1 MTALNEPVA
10 KRIAKLFRSLSS
22 DFDGE
27 VLGAVAAMKRLFAAE
42 GLSFHDI
49 ATVIESCNGEIEER
63 KYSDADAKAIFE
75 RGMAKGRAEQ
85 QESNL
90 EFYDDDGR
98 PRWYD
103 MAVYCQR
110 NAGQLRSQ
118 WEKDFIADIAGKVL
132 GRVPSPKQARCI
144 LKIFVKLGGDC
155 DPKIQAAY
163 F

>member
-1 MTALNEPVA
+1 MLEVWIHDDIRRRSGPRQVGLRIAEEQNRAARWRREVCLARVIIFKVCDLARNISE
-10 KRIAKLFRSLSS
+10 KRINPPIQPLR
-22 DFDGE
+22 
-27 VLGAVAAMKRLFAAE
+27 
-42 GLSFHDI
+42 I
-49 ATVIESCNGEIEER
+49 
-63 KYSDADAKAIFE
+63 
-75 RGMAKGRAEQ
+75 AKGRAEQ
-85 QESNL
+85 QDNNL
-90 EFYDDDGR
+90 EFYDSDGR

-163 F
+163 FPK